1 MWPTSEVRPP
11 QVFLSFAGSD
21 RALAERLHHD
31 LKERDIETSV
41 FPPGVNLVLDISK
54 ALTQSDYFV
63 LLWSRAAADRPWV
76 EAEWSAAFA
85 RELQERRSFLFI
97 VRLDRTPLPAL
108 LAARHYLDAAD
119 HNWNGIVNELAALWV
134 QDRSVGEPVLPA
146 PRSIPT
152 ESNTDGRRNLVLY
165 VRNRALSVA
174 HVIAAPEELT
184 GLQLECLVCAEL
196 ALPDIE
202 EKFGGTVGMRF
213 FYRLKNAHG
222 TISGNP
228 GKLVDLHI
236 SDGGIIDL
244 EVQVESFG
252 PGGSFPVITYRKGA
266 STGLS
271 PAATR
276 SLVNSAF
283 SHLIPW

>member
-1 MWPTSEVRPP
+1 MRAP

-21 RALAERLHHD
+21 RVLAERLRHD
-31 LKERDIETSV
+31 LKKRDIKASV
-41 FPPGVNLVLDISK
+41 FPPGGNLVLDISK

-63 LLWSRAAADRPWV
+63 LLWSRATVDRPWV

-119 HNWNGIVNELAALWV
+119 HDWNGLVNELAALWV
-134 QDRSVGEPVLPA
+134 QDRSVGDPVLPA
-146 PRSIPT
+146 PHPVTT
-152 ESNTDGRRNLVLY
+152 ENGTDGRRNLVLY
-165 VRNRALSVA
+165 VRNCALSVA

-184 GLQLECLVCAEL
+184 GQQLEYLVHAEL
-196 ALPDIE
+196 ALPDVE

-213 FYRLKNAHG
+213 FYRLKNAHW
-222 TISGNP
+222 TISDNP
-228 GKLVDLHI
+228 GKLADLHI
-236 SDGGIIDL
+236 LDGGTIDL

-252 PGGSFPVITYRKGA
+252 PGGSSPVVTYRKGA
-266 STGLS
+266 STSLS
-271 PAATR
+271 PATNR
-276 SLVNSAF
+276 SLINSAF
-283 SHLIPW
+283 SHLIPC